1 MNGLLLSKKILR
13 QQAIIYFYLLCY
25 HTVFKKFMRTALKKD
40 EKILVIIRQHW
51 IKLIIPLFLWLLLSV
66 ILVWL
71 LSNGIAL
78 ILVLLTTIYPA
89 IEYINWRHNLWAVTN
104 LRVVDE
110 SGFFT
115 RYSKESP
122 LDKINNVEYDQ
133 PIMGRILGYGN
144 VDIQT
149 AAEMGETKYELI
161 HHPKLLKDTITHA
174 QEEYK
179 KLQINNQAT
188 QLAQAIAKTSMA
200 PSQQLIADE
209 LQKLFELMQKGAI
222 TLEEYNTQKSRLL
235 GS

>member
-1 MNGLLLSKKILR
+1 
-13 QQAIIYFYLLCY
+13 
-25 HTVFKKFMRTALKKD
+25 MRTVLKPG
-40 EKILVIIRQHW
+40 EKKLIIIRQHW
-51 IKLIIPLFLWLLLSV
+51 LKLALPFLAWFMLAVLLLVFIKNYRVDLII
-66 ILVWL
+66 I
-71 LSNGIAL
+71 
-78 ILVLLTTIYPA
+78 LLTALYPL
-89 IEYINWRHNLWAVTN
+89 IEYINWKNNLWCVTN

-133 PIMGRILGYGN
+133 SIWGRLFGFGN

-149 AAEMGETKYELI
+149 AAESGETSYQLI

-179 KLQINNQAT
+179 KKQVSDQAT
-188 QLAQAIAKTSMA
+188 QLVQAIAKTNMGTQ
-200 PSQQLIADE
+200 PSQQMIADE
-209 LQKLFELMQKGAI
+209 LHKLFELLQKGAI
-222 TLEEYNTQKSRLL
+222 TQEEYLGQKNKLM

>member
-1 MNGLLLSKKILR
+1 
-13 QQAIIYFYLLCY
+13 
-25 HTVFKKFMRTALKKD
+25 MRTILKKD
-40 EKILVIIRQHW
+40 EKKLIIIRQHW
-51 IKLIIPLFLWLLLSV
+51 LKLALPFLAWLMLAILLLV
-66 ILVWL
+66 FIKNYRVDF
-71 LSNGIAL
+71 I
-78 ILVLLTTIYPA
+78 IILLTALYPM
-89 IEYINWRHNLWAVTN
+89 IEYINWKNNLWCVTN

-133 PIMGRILGYGN
+133 SIWGRIFGFGN

-149 AAEMGETKYELI
+149 AAELGETTYNLI

-179 KLQINNQAT
+179 KMQINNQAT
-188 QLAQAIAKTSMA
+188 QLAEAIARTNVA
-200 PSQQLIADE
+200 AQPSQQMIADE
-209 LQKLFELMQKGAI
+209 LHKLFELLQKGAI
-222 TLEEYNTQKSRLL
+222 TQEEYVAQKNKLM